1 MKIIK
6 VLLEAPESNIV
17 GVEIDGKEC
26 IVCLDNTTGEVL
38 KTWDIPIKE
47 TEDYLKHGIS
57 L

>member
-38 KTWDIPIKE
+38 KTWDNNI
-47 TEDYLKHGIS
+47 EDLEEYLDQVLS
-57 L
+57 

>member
-38 KTWDIPIKE
+38 KTQDIPIAS
-47 TEDYLKHGIS
+47 TN
-57 L
+57 